1 MESPIT
7 SLSEAET
14 PCRGSPPLN
23 DGNLAKEPVSLNEDL
38 VDLLAQINA
47 IKNERIEVEQPLDA
61 RVSERLLHFA
71 SDELLKENKT
81 LDALT
86 GCFATSEIAM
96 RVAAGVRKQ
105 AFGGSRAGEMLALF
119 PQLKLPVEQL
129 AGLLIEAVRSQSAN
143 SDSSTDGARMQSSR
157 SCNDLEV
164 RNPPPTAHAPRLSFP
179 LPDGGSLK
187 GRGSWA
193 PLQSLASQGGEARP
207 DACKDKRCVRWTWP
221 VHASDVSM
229 DCEALDLH
237 SPGAHARRGGTQR
250 RAFDEGARREGV
262 RARGGAGG
270 EGVTLHSPPPAGA
283 DGRSKHAL
291 PGDSRGLA
299 TRWGA
304 ISGRERRE
312 GRRDVSRELG
322 GRGGLLGALSSLFA
336 TKTLGAVAVPSPG
349 AELGGRSGRGGGAG
363 RDDAGAAT
371 GDARRGGDARWM
383 EEAAAAAPQRATA
396 RRGRAP
402 PDAPR
407 ARRSF
412 SASPGASPRGGAAAR
427 RGAARSPEP
436 AAAARCAPPAGP
448 PRRGTPPRGMRLSR
462 SAGSLTQ
469 LEGAARREA
478 AAGDAGEPPGGG
490 LRRSTPRGARRDG
503 GAPAARER
511 KASVEVK
518 VHAPPPP
525 RPRGL
530 PRARACPA
538 CACADRARADALRGG
553 ALWQSLMG
561 KVKSSHQHNE
571 NPWG

>member
-1 MESPIT
+1 MWLFGEDQEKITCSRRHLLAREFAARADLHARDPCYGVDARGVRARAGVCAGAMESPIT

-164 RNPPPTAHAPRLSFP
+164 RNPPPTAHAPRLNFP

-250 RAFDEGARREGV
+250 RAVA
-262 RARGGAGG
+262 
-270 EGVTLHSPPPAGA
+270 
-283 DGRSKHAL
+283 
-291 PGDSRGLA
+291 GLA
-299 TRWGA
+299 H
-304 ISGRERRE
+304 
-312 GRRDVSRELG
+312 
-322 GRGGLLGALSSLFA
+322 
-336 TKTLGAVAVPSPG
+336 
-349 AELGGRSGRGGGAG
+349 
-363 RDDAGAAT
+363 
-371 GDARRGGDARWM
+371 
-383 EEAAAAAPQRATA
+383 
-396 RRGRAP
+396 
-402 PDAPR
+402 
-407 ARRSF
+407 
-412 SASPGASPRGGAAAR
+412 
-427 RGAARSPEP
+427 
-436 AAAARCAPPAGP
+436 
-448 PRRGTPPRGMRLSR
+448 
-462 SAGSLTQ
+462 
-469 LEGAARREA
+469 
-478 AAGDAGEPPGGG
+478 
-490 LRRSTPRGARRDG
+490 
-503 GAPAARER
+503 APA
-511 KASVEVK
+511 
-518 VHAPPPP
+518 
-525 RPRGL
+525 
-530 PRARACPA
+530 
-538 CACADRARADALRGG
+538 
-553 ALWQSLMG
+553 
-561 KVKSSHQHNE
+561 
-571 NPWG
+571 